1 MRTKFRL
8 KIKRSEK
15 TKKNEIKNRDFG
27 KLNKKEV
34 QEEIFTEVTAN
45 VQITQLEKLEGLNEI
60 GNEIEK
66 RNK

>member
-1 MRTKFRL
+1 VRTKFRL